1 MMIAHSPGR
10 LPETPYAAIAR
21 SAAHAPRRRLLLL
34 LAAAV
39 AVLAVAANAAA
50 LWPMAALA
58 IGSAAAAAE
67 AVALWGFVAQAEER
81 HHARAFILLERLF
94 AVLGT
99 ILACVAA
106 IATLLLLLGR
116 PWIS

>member
-10 LPETPYAAIAR
+10 LPETPYTAIAR

-39 AVLAVAANAAA
+39 AVLAVAANVAAQ
-50 LWPMAALA
+50 WPMVALA
-58 IGSAAAAAE
+58 IGNAAAAA
-67 AVALWGFVAQAEER
+67 AAAALWGFVAQAEER